1 LLARVAN
8 ISEPER
14 REFETA
20 LWAVA
25 YAVDAEL
32 FNGNIPVRNRYPSLH
47 EKVDAIAPGSWHGWK
62 GVGYRVSAVP
72 GIRDNPSH
80 GSYVAES
87 LDMPKADDAPIDL
100 QSDHDVD
107 AAFGTSA
114 WKKALERGNVPWTTR
129 LNIRLLTRRRYS
141 GRIGETA
148 SG

>member
-32 FNGNIPVRNRYPSLH
+32 FNGNIPIRNRYPSLQ
-47 EKVDAIAPGSWHGWK
+47 KVDAIALGIMPWLERP
-62 GVGYRVSAVP
+62 GYRVSAIP
-72 GIRDNPSH
+72 GIRDSPSH

-129 LNIRLLTRRRYS
+129 LKIRLLTRKRYS
-141 GRIGETA
+141 DRIGETA